1 MSHWAEL
8 DSNNEVVR
16 VLVGDNNDPAGDEG
30 YQWLIDN
37 LGGTW
42 VKTSYN
48 AVAGKRRNPETG
60 EMTEEP
66 GFRKNYA
73 GIGYT
78 YDAQRDA
85 FIPPKPFNSWILNED
100 TCIWDAPI
108 PKPETAEGPDAKF
121 YVWDEELL
129 NWIEVEVPLV

>member
-1 MSHWAEL
+1 MAHWAEL
-8 DSNNEVVR
+8 DSNNVVTR

-30 YQWLIDN
+30 YQWLLDN

-48 AVAGKRRNPETG
+48 SVGGKRRNPETG
-60 EMTEEP
+60 EMTNDA

-78 YDAQRDA
+78 FDAGRDA
-85 FIPPKPFNSWILNED
+85 FIPPKPFNSWNLNED
-100 TCIWDAPI
+100 TCLWEAPT
-108 PKPETAEGPDAKF
+108 PYPADGKM
-121 YVWDEELL
+121 YRWDEDTTA
-129 NWIEVEVPLV
+129 